1 MSRSSASQ
9 QAQATRAVSGLVVC
23 FTESELVCERSA
35 GLIYV
40 PGGTIDEREASGKGL
55 SGASDAVIQA
65 LCRWQSLDSLRT
77 YALLDAPAYK
87 GYIQRAM
94 ESDSQAVRR
103 HELPTLDAVDVGP
116 ASDLADI
123 DDNDIVGESAYA
135 EDGPYF

>member
-1 MSRSSASQ
+1 MGPFTGNFIDNFLRTALLSFLSPAAVKRYSPHSFRIYLAC
-9 QAQATRAVSGLVVC
+9 ALRA
-23 FTESELVCERSA
+23 
-35 GLIYV
+35 
-40 PGGTIDEREASGKGL
+40 

-103 HELPTLDAVDVGP
+103 HELPILDAVDVGP

-123 DDNDIVGESAYA
+123 GDNDIVGETAYA

>member
-1 MSRSSASQ
+1 M
-9 QAQATRAVSGLVVC
+9 
-23 FTESELVCERSA
+23 
-35 GLIYV
+35 
-40 PGGTIDEREASGKGL
+40 
-55 SGASDAVIQA
+55 IQA

-135 EDGPYF
+135 VDGPYF